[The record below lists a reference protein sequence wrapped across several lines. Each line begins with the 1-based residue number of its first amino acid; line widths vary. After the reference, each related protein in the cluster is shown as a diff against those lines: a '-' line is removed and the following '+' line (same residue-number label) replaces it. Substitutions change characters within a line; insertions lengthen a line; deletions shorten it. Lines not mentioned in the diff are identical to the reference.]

1 MGSPQPVKR
10 PGEGACAIQSQV
22 RTSWLFVPGLPQGGW
37 VPIALSPSFPGCH
50 GLCGFHEWERSSVLP
65 HPGVSLSPSSMGRVQ
80 VTFLLGSQGPSR
92 VPWARCPHSLLCPV
106 FSIFV
111 CPLTLLCIPNIGEPL
126 REGLEGGQA
135 HCPELEVVGTEVQD
149 RVAGGWWGWDMEEPQ
164 GEELLARYLF
174 EMLVIK
180 GDFGCS

>member
-126 REGLEGGQA
+126 REGLERGQA
-135 HCPELEVVGTEVQD
+135 HCPELKVVGTEVQD